1 MSTITLMAMSTNTN
15 LAPLCSIV
23 DIHNYLSIGTVPL
36 DLKRR
41 RTGCSD
47 LTNFLVP

>member
-1 MSTITLMAMSTNTN
+1 MSTITLMTMLINTN

-23 DIHNYLSIGTVPL
+23 DIHNYLSIGVAPL

-47 LTNFLVP
+47 LTKVLVT